1 MYVVLVLVTQGFG
14 STEGVVVSQGYGQGT
29 ELLPPWKEVITFNAP
44 LTLEIIYTSQ
54 LTPEVDFEMQ
64 LTLEVDYEA
73 KLTQSVTF
81 KSKLT

>member
-44 LTLEIIYTSQ
+44 LTLQINYTAP
-54 LTPEVDFEMQ
+54 LTLEVNFEMQ
-64 LTLEVDYEA
+64 LTLEVDHEA

-81 KSKLT
+81 NSTLN